1 MLDFLAG
8 VPGKLKTLLDR
19 LTATRATNLDNLDA
33 AISTRVSSSVWTNA
47 LAAELDGLA
56 PAIAALPASFVNSIQ
71 HKTGTVTGTSA
82 SATVTITGVT
92 TAKTVLIMLGWYDN
106 GSQATPV
113 HIALTNTTTV
123 TISRAAPGAST
134 ITYVSFI
141 VLEFK

>member
-47 LAAELDGLA
+47 LASELDGLA
-56 PAIAALPASFVNSIQ
+56 PAIAALPTSFINSIQ
-71 HKTGTVTGTSA
+71 HKTGSISGTA
-82 SATVTITGVT
+82 GSATVTITAVT
-92 TAKTVLIMLGWYDN
+92 TAKTVLIPLGWYDN
-106 GSQATPV
+106 GSQNTPAQM
-113 HIALTNTTTV
+113 ALTNSTTV
-123 TISRAAPGAST
+123 TLSRATPGAST
-134 ITYVSFI
+134 ITYVNFI